1 MGNPLTIA
9 LHDPPTPSL
18 LVKPILCFDASF
30 GMLLLHIL
38 LLVVGVVVYRKYRS
52 ARPSGDVNI
61 RVKPRVWSR
70 MAEMVQMVQET
81 TIPSSTT
88 SCDVNPYAGGRSSST
103 TGICFSGG
111 GTRSCAASFGY
122 LRGLRRL
129 GILSSIDYITGV
141 SGGSWAVVIYK
152 FARSSIDEDTLLDTS
167 RALIP
172 KSDVDLRTIGSRSM
186 GEVIVGPFLANLLRA
201 MKSPL
206 DSALVWQE
214 TVWQTY
220 MRPLLPPGA
229 NRKSFTLSPE
239 TRDAIVARV
248 PQLTAE
254 DFVVA
259 RSVRPFPIIGMSAL
273 SPLAGCSDPSKFV
286 GLEVT
291 PLGVGSAARRHVVYR
306 NGTGATFGTYIEPF
320 AFGGAIQADGSYVVR
335 RPLFSLAAACGA
347 SSMAVAVPI
356 KTHGRVLSAAVT
368 RFVPRFSISEPSR
381 PPLDTPRSPPASA
394 KTDASG
400 KLLFGDG
407 AECDNSGLMSLL
419 ARRVARI
426 VVFVNSHDPYV
437 RGSSPYEPPQHI
449 DSTFR
454 LLFGCS
460 PLRPDVDASK
470 SSSNVV
476 FEYVTF
482 LQIVA
487 QFHAC
492 FDDDAVVPVGC
503 CSRPLCAS
511 VMSARVLANPHWGIQ
526 PYTVERICFVLLQEP
541 VAWYH
546 AVPNRRGKDFERFPH
561 FRTVFNNKYKLLQLT
576 PEQVNMLADMCAY
589 VIESIQEVMVKCLG
603 TEQHARMFAK
613 TPRTH
618 EGQRCYRL

>member
-1 MGNPLTIA
+1 M
-9 LHDPPTPSL
+9 
-18 LVKPILCFDASF
+18 
-30 GMLLLHIL
+30 MLLL
-38 LLVVGVVVYRKYRS
+38 LLVIGVVVYRKYRS
-52 ARPSGDVNI
+52 VRANCGLTSNI
-61 RVKPRVWSR
+61 RLQPKVWDR
-70 MAEMVQMVQET
+70 MAEMT
-81 TIPSSTT
+81 HRTGIPRSAGAASNGT
-88 SCDVNPYAGGRSSST
+88 SAPACPSST

-152 FARSSIDEDTLLDTS
+152 FARGSIDEDTLLDTG

-172 KSDVDLRTIGSRSM
+172 RSSADLRAIGPHSM
-186 GEVIVGPFLANLLRA
+186 GEAVVGPFLANLLHA

-229 NRKSFTLSPE
+229 NHKSFTLSPE

-248 PQLTAE
+248 PQLTAD

-273 SPLAGCSDPSKFV
+273 SPLAGCSDPAKFV
-286 GLEVT
+286 GLEIT
-291 PLGVGSAARRHVVYR
+291 PLGVGSPAMRHVIYR
-306 NGTGATFGTYIEPF
+306 NGTDASFGTYVEPF
-320 AFGGAIQADGSYVVR
+320 AFGGAIQPDGSYLVK

-347 SSMAVAVPI
+347 SSMAVAAPI
-356 KTHGRVLSAAVT
+356 KTHGPLVSAAVT
-368 RFVPRFSISEPSR
+368 RFVPRFSISEQ
-381 PPLDTPRSPPASA
+381 PPTPPQTPPPPPPAKRPTA
-394 KTDASG
+394 ATTN

-407 AECDNSGLMSLL
+407 AECDNSGLLSLL
-419 ARRVARI
+419 ARGVSRI

-437 RGSSPYEPPQHI
+437 RGSSSYEPPKHI

-454 LLFGCS
+454 LLFGSS
-460 PLRPDVDASK
+460 PLRPDADASK
-470 SSSNVV
+470 ASNNVV

-487 QFHAC
+487 QFHGC
-492 FDDDAVVPVGC
+492 FDDERAVPSGC
-503 CSRPLCAS
+503 CARPLYAS
-511 VMSARVLANPHWGIQ
+511 VMSARVLANPHWGIK

-546 AVPNRRGKDFERFPH
+546 TAPNRHDKDFERFPH
-561 FRTVFNNKYKLLQLT
+561 FRTVFNNKYRLLQLT
-576 PEQVNMLADMCAY
+576 PSQVNMLADMCAY
-589 VIESIQEVMVKCLG
+589 VVESIQEIMVKCLG
-603 TEQHARMFAK
+603 TEQHIRMVAK
-613 TPRTH
+613 NQQCRTH
-618 EGQRCYRL
+618 DGKRCYSL